1 MDVLM
6 DATAG
11 LEAKNGTE
19 IITANATYRD
29 LNVSVIGSAIGP
41 VEVAP
46 LTLRTC
52 GC

>member
-29 LNVSVIGSAIGP
+29 LN
-41 VEVAP
+41 P
-46 LTLRTC
+46 LKETLRNL
-52 GC
+52 GV